1 MTLDLIEIKP
11 RLNVKKVII
20 ITIAIIL
27 IIAIVAISSFLGI
40 QSYNEKISIMTKLAL
55 YEQKNAKSEI
65 KYSKYY
71 RSDYLAIKMIK
82 SFVAVTIAYALMLA
96 LWLMFSADAF
106 IGRLKT
112 TNSFMAV
119 VILIV
124 MFYILITVV
133 YMIFTYIY
141 YSKKFSAIRENLNKY
156 NGELKVLHKIQE
168 EEYDAIINSM
178 EERGEE

>member
-1 MTLDLIEIKP
+1 M
-11 RLNVKKVII
+11 LN
-20 ITIAIIL
+20 
-27 IIAIVAISSFLGI
+27 
-40 QSYNEKISIMTKLAL
+40 NEKISIMTKLAL

-112 TNSFMAV
+112 TISFIAV
-119 VILIV
+119 VI
-124 MFYILITVV
+124 
-133 YMIFTYIY
+133 
-141 YSKKFSAIRENLNKY
+141 
-156 NGELKVLHKIQE
+156 
-168 EEYDAIINSM
+168 
-178 EERGEE
+178 

>member
-1 MTLDLIEIKP
+1 M
-11 RLNVKKVII
+11 LN
-20 ITIAIIL
+20 
-27 IIAIVAISSFLGI
+27 
-40 QSYNEKISIMTKLAL
+40 NEKISIMTKLAL

-96 LWLMFSADAF
+96 LWLMFSADA
-106 IGRLKT
+106 LKT

>member
-1 MTLDLIEIKP
+1 M
-11 RLNVKKVII
+11 LN
-20 ITIAIIL
+20 
-27 IIAIVAISSFLGI
+27 
-40 QSYNEKISIMTKLAL
+40 NEKISIMTKLAL

-96 LWLMFSADAF
+96 LWLLFSADAF

>member
-1 MTLDLIEIKP
+1 M
-11 RLNVKKVII
+11 LN
-20 ITIAIIL
+20 
-27 IIAIVAISSFLGI
+27 
-40 QSYNEKISIMTKLAL
+40 NEKISIMTKLAL

-124 MFYILITVV
+124 MFYILITV
-133 YMIFTYIY
+133 IY